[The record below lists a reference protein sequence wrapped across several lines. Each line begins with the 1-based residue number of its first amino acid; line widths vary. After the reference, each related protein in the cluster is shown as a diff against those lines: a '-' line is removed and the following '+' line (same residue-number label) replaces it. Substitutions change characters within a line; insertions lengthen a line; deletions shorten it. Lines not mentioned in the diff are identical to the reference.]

1 MGLAIFDLAQLY
13 RYQFGGK
20 PYVIGEERKAPE
32 PTPFIINTENVQ
44 LTQLTGS
51 ALTAKHPKSFLGT
64 EIWLPVKFTGLD
76 AAVFGVSELLLPYS
90 VIKITSTKTI
100 VSTPLSERRG
110 TVKEYFSAEDYQIS
124 IKGFVIDEEQR
135 IWPEKELTVLK
146 QLDDLD
152 TAVQLDNAL
161 TNIFLDKDTRVVI
174 TKLDLPEVEG
184 GRKHVRPFSMSLM
197 SDSIFT
203 LDVADNV

>member
-1 MGLAIFDLAQLY
+1 MGLIVYDLAQLY

-20 PYVIGEERKAPE
+20 PYDIGEERKAAE
-32 PTPFIINTENVQ
+32 PAPFVIDGENVQ
-44 LTQLTGS
+44 LSQVSGS
-51 ALTAKHPKSFLGT
+51 ALTAEYLGK

-76 AAVFGVSELLLPYS
+76 ATIFGVGELLLPYS
-90 VIKITSTKTI
+90 VVKISSSKTI

-124 IKGFVIDEEQR
+124 IKGFVIDEDR
-135 IWPEKELTVLK
+135 IWPEKELIVLK

-152 TAVQLDNAL
+152 TAIQLDNAL

-174 TKLDLPEVEG
+174 SKLDLPEVEG
-184 GRKHVRPFSMSLM
+184 GRKHVRPFSMTLM